1 MIKLYF
7 KQALAQLRQAAH
19 HQSRQHIGY
28 GACHLSHNAGGD
40 DSTGESS
47 PFLA

>member
-7 KQALAQLRQAAH
+7 KQALAQLRQ
-19 HQSRQHIGY
+19 QPIISIGY
-28 GACHLSHNAGGD
+28 GTCHLSHNAGGD